1 MSTIALVLHD
11 PAASRVRGIW
21 SLLEAEFGL
30 SGVHKVPFPH
40 VTLLAFDQLTHF
52 DVKDLL
58 ERISQSMPPF
68 MLETSGLGLFGAPAR
83 ILYAPVVKTPVL
95 FELHQVVCGE
105 LAKLGGQ
112 IPPLYH
118 PERWVPH
125 VTLAQGDTSRGT
137 YGQAVDLV
145 LQQDLRLSFEVRN
158 LTLFDWIG
166 PRYEPCDRFPL
177 MGRPAA
183 AGEP

>member
-11 PAASRVRGIW
+11 PAASRVREVW
-21 SLLEAEFGL
+21 SLLETEFGL
-30 SGVHKVPFPH
+30 AGVHKVPFPH
-40 VTLLAFDQLTHF
+40 LTLMAFEGLTHYE
-52 DVKDLL
+52 VKSLL
-58 ERISQSMPPF
+58 ERVSQSLPPF
-68 MLETSGLGLFGAPAR
+68 MLETSGIGLFGAPAR
-83 ILYAPVVKTPVL
+83 ILFAPVVKTPVL
-95 FELHQVVCGE
+95 SELHQGVCAE
-105 LAKLGGQ
+105 VAKLGGR
-112 IPPLYH
+112 IPPLYV

-125 VTLAQGDTSRGT
+125 ITLAQGDPVRGT

-145 LQQDLRLSFEVRN
+145 LQQNLHLAFEVRN

-177 MGRPAA
+177 TGRLAA